1 MFWRTVFISAWLLK
15 DGAHP
20 HNCKV
25 WSRCLCAWTRFL
37 YVAEHRLE
45 FEFGGSYSLP
55 CVISH
60 AAYLLQILFFCGI
73 QLFSA
78 LSIPS
83 ASLSTMDSKWEKGRI
98 WVSLH
103 SFSAEHFQPYSCMMR
118 LLEPQRTYLLSAQGS
133 ISISAESLKIIKING
148 NRIYM
153 CANYFFKEP
162 KTAQHLPLPYIL
174 FIT

>member
-1 MFWRTVFISAWLLK
+1 MPGRGSCTLQSTGWSLSLGVPIPYLVSFHMQHTC
-15 DGAHP
+15 
-20 HNCKV
+20 CK
-25 WSRCLCAWTRFL
+25 SF
-37 YVAEHRLE
+37 
-45 FEFGGSYSLP
+45 
-55 CVISH
+55 
-60 AAYLLQILFFCGI
+60 FFCGI